1 MTGVQTCALP
11 ISGAIQAATLVLD
24 GGHVAGSWSFLEH
37 SRVVVNAN
45 YGLPGGSWSG
55 SLGALQINSGAAIT
69 LPSGLSSVDSVENAG
84 TITVANGG
92 SLNLAGTASGAG
104 RITLA
109 STGSVTL
116 LNLTADTTL
125 AGTGQTVLGDRAQN
139 IVASSSGSRNLTIG
153 SGHTVR
159 GGGNLGSTSYGA
171 VNIVNQ
177 GTLLADA
184 ATAGMRLYVGSFDN
198 SAGTV
203 QVAAGTTLNHS
214 AGALSGGTLQSLGAG
229 ATLAGSGSFSQA
241 VLQGG
246 FNLLGGVYTDIT
258 LRDANTLGNGGS
270 IGVAGTL
277 TNTGSLSLASTG
289 GVTLMNLAADTTL
302 AGTGQTVLGNRAQ
315 NIIASSSGNRILTIA
330 AGHTVRGGGN
340 LGSTSYGAINLVN
353 KGTVLADAAGGM
365 RLYTGSFDNTGG
377 TVQVTDGSFLVLSSG
392 SLSGG
397 TVQGTGAAYLS
408 GSGVYR
414 DTTLAGNLK
423 INNSDSLQVAG
434 TLTNTGVFNI
444 AGSGSVTLM
453 NLAADTTLAGTGQTV
468 LGDRA
473 QNFIASS
480 SGNRTL
486 TIGSGHTVRGGG
498 NLGSTS
504 YGAINIVNQGTIL
517 ADAATA
523 GMRLYVGSFD
533 NSAGTVQV
541 AAGTTLNHSAGALSG
556 GTLQSLGAGATL
568 AGSGSFSQAVLQGG
582 FNLLGGVY
590 TDITLRDANTLG
602 NGGSIGVAGTLTNT
616 GSLSL
621 ASTGGVTLM
630 NLAAD
635 TTLAGTGQTV
645 LGNRAQ
651 NIIASSSGNRILT
664 IAAGHTVRGGGNL
677 GSTSYGA
684 INLVNKGTV
693 LADAAGGMRLYTGSF
708 DNTGGTVQ
716 VTDGSFLVLSSGSL
730 SGGTVQ
736 GTGAAYLS
744 GSGVYRDTTLA
755 GNLKINNSDSLQVA
769 GTLTNTGVFNI
780 AGSGS
785 VTLMNLAADTTLAGT
800 GQTVL
805 GDRAQNF
812 IASSSGNRTL
822 TIGSGHT
829 VRGGGN
835 LGSTSYGAINIVNQ
849 GTILADAASG
859 MSAYVDTINNAGGTL
874 QVATGSRFALT
885 GGALSGGSLQ
895 GVSGARISGGGVFSN
910 FQLTGALSVG
920 NSDLANIAGTVT
932 NDGVLSVDST
942 SGVTRLY
949 LAGDTTLKG
958 SGQTV
963 LGASGNNHLASTSSS
978 ATLTIGSGHTVRGGG
993 NLGSISY
1000 GAINLINQGTI
1011 LADAATGMSAYV
1023 GTFNNAGGTLQVAN
1037 NSRFTLAGGTLSGGS
1052 LHGTS
1057 GARIGG
1063 GGVFSNFQLTGALSV
1078 GNSDLANIAGT
1089 ITNDGVLSIDS
1100 NSGVTRLYLAGDT
1113 TLHGTGQTVLGASSN
1128 NHLVSASS
1136 SATLTIGTGH
1146 TLRGGGNLGSTSYGA
1161 VNLVNQGTVLADN
1174 GVMRFYTGQA
1184 TDNQGRLEVISGA
1197 ELNAQSSA
1205 AGIVQTT
1212 AGAST
1217 IVNGLLRANTLTLN
1231 AGTLQG
1237 SGTVQADVLNLGG
1250 TINAGNSPGKLSI
1263 TGDLTLGD
1271 DSLLLVEVAGA
1282 TRSTQFDWL
1291 AVTGNVTLDGDLRLD
1306 FLGYTPQV
1314 GQQFSFLTTSSGSVS
1329 GRFDN
1334 ARANGWGLSLQ
1345 YDEHSV
1351 TATVTA
1357 VPEPGTWALML
1368 LGAAGLGAWVR
1379 RQQAATA

>member
-1 MTGVQTCALP
+1 MQPLSRLTRRALRHTTIAAACAAALATAAPAAADTTISITINSNSWLGGTSSDWFTASNWEFGGLFNLPDPVMRVYIGPLPQTINGFPAPPKLPSGEAVLGGVFATPSLAMQAWDGPSQLRLVAGGLLTTSGTIGGLNAFYNAT
-11 ISGAIQAATLVLD
+11 GAIQAATLVLD

-517 ADAATA
+517 ADAAS
-523 GMRLYVGSFD
+523 GMSAYVGTI
-533 NSAGTVQV
+533 NNA
-541 AAGTTLNHSAGALSG
+541 G
-556 GTLQSLGAGATL
+556 GTLQVANNSRFTL
-568 AGSGSFSQAVLQGG
+568 AGGTLSGGSLHGTSGARISG
-582 FNLLGGVY
+582 GGVFSNFQL
-590 TDITLRDANTLG
+590 TGAL
-602 NGGSIGVAGTLTNT
+602 SIGNSDLANIAGTITND
-616 GSLSL
+616 GVLSVD
-621 ASTGGVTLM
+621 STSGVTRLY
-630 NLAAD
+630 LAGD
-635 TTLAGTGQTV
+635 TTL
-645 LGNRAQ
+645 N
-651 NIIASSSGNRILT
+651 
-664 IAAGHTVRGGGNL
+664 
-677 GSTSYGA
+677 
-684 INLVNKGTV
+684 
-693 LADAAGGMRLYTGSF
+693 
-708 DNTGGTVQ
+708 
-716 VTDGSFLVLSSGSL
+716 
-730 SGGTVQ
+730 
-736 GTGAAYLS
+736 
-744 GSGVYRDTTLA
+744 
-755 GNLKINNSDSLQVA
+755 
-769 GTLTNTGVFNI
+769 
-780 AGSGS
+780 
-785 VTLMNLAADTTLAGT
+785 GT

-812 IASSSGNRTL
+812 IASSSGNRIL